1 MGNFIDM
8 IELTTQIFSNLAAKY
23 KTVAMRFRNVNEMYA
38 EINLAEIDNGIP
50 ISLII
55 HSASQTPY
63 ADITAA
69 FVTRTGDI
77 IKCVACSNGKFVEGH
92 ILSTAIVYL
101 QQP

>member
-1 MGNFIDM
+1 MVYRLQVCPAN
-8 IELTTQIFSNLAAKY
+8 SNLASKY
-23 KTVAMRFRNVNEMYA
+23 KTVTMRFHNANEMYV

-50 ISLII
+50 ISLIV

-63 ADITAA
+63 TDITAA

-77 IKCVACSNGKFVEGH
+77 IKCVAYSNGKFVEGH
-92 ILSTAIVYL
+92 MLSAAIAYL